1 MDSKFFADSTAI
13 ISPEALIGADTRVWQ
28 FCNIMSGARIGE
40 KCNIGQ
46 GCYIEGGVKIGNHV
60 TVKNNVALYEGV
72 VCSDN
77 VFLGP
82 NCVFTN
88 VKFPRSFV
96 SRKNEFST
104 TMLDEG
110 VTIGA
115 NVTVVCGVHIGEFAM
130 IGAGSVVTKDVE
142 PYALMVGNPAV
153 KVGYVCKCGERL
165 PWNLPDGEVV
175 EVTCNRCHKNYHIN
189 QKGLEPKVG
198 DEINEIH

>member
-1 MDSKFFADSTAI
+1 MEGKFFADSTAI
-13 ISPEALIGADTRVWQ
+13 ISSEASIGADTRVWQ
-28 FCNIMSGARIGE
+28 FCNIMSGATIGE

-96 SRKNEFST
+96 SRKNEFLT
-104 TMLDEG
+104 TVLDEG

-115 NVTVVCGVHIGEFAM
+115 NVTVVCGVHIGKFAM

-153 KVGYVCKCGERL
+153 KIGYVCECGERL
-165 PWNLPDGEVV
+165 PWNPQGDEN
-175 EVTCNRCHKNYHIN
+175 VTVSCDRCHKSYHYN
-189 QKGLEPKVG
+189 NKGLTPQAG
-198 DEINEIH
+198 DEGNEIH